1 MEISSDGVRVSQKM
15 AGRDEKRRMPM
26 PWMLRLSAL
35 SVQEP
40 ARLLHFLS
48 GTVLGCGGWVLSR
61 SCSDREVLMNCEFE
75 RSDCLEMYTALVA
88 AGLELSQTSH
98 RSLTELC
105 HCTLIQRTFVAGE
118 TVGVELEVL
127 SRPAERQGV
136 FGTEAAQI
144 EGIKAR

>member
-1 MEISSDGVRVSQKM
+1 
-15 AGRDEKRRMPM
+15 M

-35 SVQEP
+35 SEQEP

-48 GTVLGCGGWVLSR
+48 GCVLGCGAWVLSR
-61 SCSDREVLMNCEFE
+61 SCSDREVLMSFEFE

-98 RSLTELC
+98 RSLTQLC
-105 HCTLIQRTFVAGE
+105 HCTRYQREFVAGE

-127 SRPAERQGV
+127 ARAAERQGV
-136 FGTEAAQI
+136 FETEAAQM

>member
-1 MEISSDGVRVSQKM
+1 
-15 AGRDEKRRMPM
+15 M

-61 SCSDREVLMNCEFE
+61 SCSDREVLMNFEFE

-105 HCTLIQRTFVAGE
+105 HCTRIPANIR
-118 TVGVELEVL
+118 
-127 SRPAERQGV
+127 SRRNRRG
-136 FGTEAAQI
+136 
-144 EGIKAR
+144 